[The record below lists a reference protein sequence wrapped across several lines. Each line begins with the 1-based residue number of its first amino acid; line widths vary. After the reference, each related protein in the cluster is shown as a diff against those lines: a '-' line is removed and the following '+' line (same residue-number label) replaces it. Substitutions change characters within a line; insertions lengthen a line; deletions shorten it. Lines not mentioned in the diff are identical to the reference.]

1 MTDEFRS
8 LDRMRQGDGRDG
20 RSPISQLKLVVY
32 NAFVDSDYIT
42 RAFQKA
48 GSSWIKGTLKE
59 ELFSIMKYDLLLTW
73 SLKKQWR
80 NAQVG
85 EETTLRVFSVL
96 NGMGNPGDT
105 RIEMLSYLRCAGFA
119 GTPTREDS
127 TGQAPKRDL
136 PVVLG
141 GLYNAWNTGDEA
153 ITQGDWVYWDLPEDN
168 AEIMRIQGGKYNQGR
183 PKNRFLA
190 LLRPYNP
197 KNQEM
202 NAGMLRYFNVEA
214 ISRRHRD
221 EDDDDM
227 IDRTGR
233 KQTDGSVFRPEFAD
247 WAVKYAES
255 ARGLMFLGAIMAAS
269 GIFGP
274 VPDGGEDL
282 GPVATE
288 SEWIDAMRIQMTGKT
303 KNTDFA
309 EEVAKKLGLAPGA
322 KPNET
327 DVVQVANRLMFP
339 DTNVDRLVKKTMPH
353 KNKLNGIHKTIY
365 DVQAST
371 VQTNLRSGEEVRQF
385 VKGRIVG
392 KAMESVAPGDFFDI
406 SIGSYAI

>member
-20 RSPISQLKLVVY
+20 RSPVSQLKLVVY
-32 NAFVDSDYIT
+32 NAFVDSDYIE
-42 RAFQKA
+42 RSFLKA

-59 ELFSIMKYDLLLTW
+59 ELFSIMKYDLLLSW

-153 ITQGDWVYWDLPEDN
+153 ITQGDWVYWDLPENN

-190 LLRPYNP
+190 LLRPYKP
-197 KNQEM
+197 ENQEM
-202 NAGMLRYFNVEA
+202 NVEMLRYFNVEA

-233 KQTDGSVFRPEFAD
+233 KQTDGSVFRPEFSD
-247 WAVKYAES
+247 WALEYAES

-269 GIFGP
+269 GIFGI
-274 VPDGGEDL
+274 VPDGVDL
-282 GPVATE
+282 GAVA
-288 SEWIDAMRIQMTGKT
+288 SENAWIGTMRNQMTG
-303 KNTDFA
+303 NTNYTRFA
-309 EEVAKKLGLAPGA
+309 QEVAQGLGLAPGA

-327 DVVQVANRLMFP
+327 DIVQVANRLMLP
-339 DTNVDRLVKKTMPH
+339 KTNVDRLVKRVMPH
-353 KNKLNGIHKTIY
+353 KNSLKGIRKTIY

-371 VQTNLRSGEEVRQF
+371 VETNLRSGEEVRQF